1 MDGWMDGFKGGG
13 SVKNVKKGVRREGG
27 WEGCVYSRYV

>member
-1 MDGWMDGFKGGG
+1 MDGWMDLGG